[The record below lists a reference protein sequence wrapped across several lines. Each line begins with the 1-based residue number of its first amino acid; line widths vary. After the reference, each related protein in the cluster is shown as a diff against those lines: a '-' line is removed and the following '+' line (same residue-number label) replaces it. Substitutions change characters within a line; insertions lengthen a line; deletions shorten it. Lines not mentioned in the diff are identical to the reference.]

1 LPEKE
6 NEQFVDMTPEL
17 KKAIQTVLRAHADA
31 SQLNVQND
39 FDRYFVEN
47 LAKYVTAIQEIQKLM
62 KAVASSDGR
71 GIRKL

>member
-1 LPEKE
+1 M
-6 NEQFVDMTPEL
+6 DMTPEL